1 MQFKNYILIGLFILV
16 SQSLIAQIGT
26 LSGSVK
32 EKDGINPLIGTNVYF
47 QGTTI
52 GTTTNGDGFYS
63 FRNLKAGEYEIV
75 VSYFGYK
82 RRKEIIEIK
91 EGTNTLDFQLN
102 KSEKELSEVVVTG
115 TGTPHHLKNAPV
127 QTELISNKMV
137 KAVSASGFDDLMT
150 GISPSFDFSPGSMG
164 AFMQLNGLGNDYI
177 LVLVDGKRMYGDVG
191 GQNDINR
198 INPDDIERIE
208 VVKGA
213 SSSLYGSEA
222 IAGVINVITKKSKR
236 KIYAES
242 NSRLSEHGNRQY
254 FNKVGLNLGR
264 FSSLTT
270 FSRKESDGWQL
281 SKFEIDDD
289 MDNDDPSD
297 DVLAATDAKQAN
309 AYEDYTISQRFDFA
323 VSKKL
328 SVYATGSKYEKDVLL
343 PITVKKY
350 GYYYNDFSYSAGAK
364 YLINKKDYISL
375 DFNSD
380 QFKYYYKYNQNDIS
394 SKSGELLH
402 SIREKVLNTDQ
413 KREDVNL
420 KYVFSLKKAHQ
431 FTLGGEYVNE
441 SLESE
446 GRLAN
451 AKEDAYTLSA
461 FAQDEIKL
469 IKNLSLVAGVR
480 YVKHKEFGN
489 DFTPKLSALY
499 KLDNFNFRATY
510 AKGFKAPTLKE
521 LYYHYEKSGN
531 LYLGNTELD
540 AQKSD
545 YYSFSVE
552 YIVSK
557 LSLSLSAYQNSVDD
571 MIAYQTVET
580 SAADK
585 ADGIK
590 NTREHYNIGEAK
602 SQGIDFLFNV
612 KVGGG
617 FTLGGG
623 YSYVD
628 AMNETDDI
636 RLENVAQNYANFRL
650 LYDRNWKDY
659 ALNISLTGRIQDEKF
674 YEGEKNADGYNL
686 WKLTTSHRFTSA
698 GTSLEITAGL
708 DNIFDYVD
716 DSPYGSHYGT
726 LNPGRTVFIGC
737 NIKFAK

>member
-1 MQFKNYILIGLFILV
+1 
-16 SQSLIAQIGT
+16 
-26 LSGSVK
+26 
-32 EKDGINPLIGTNVYF
+32 
-47 QGTTI
+47 
-52 GTTTNGDGFYS
+52 
-63 FRNLKAGEYEIV
+63 
-75 VSYFGYK
+75 
-82 RRKEIIEIK
+82 
-91 EGTNTLDFQLN
+91 
-102 KSEKELSEVVVTG
+102 
-115 TGTPHHLKNAPV
+115 
-127 QTELISNKMV
+127 
-137 KAVSASGFDDLMT
+137 
-150 GISPSFDFSPGSMG
+150 MG
-164 AFMQLNGLGNDYI
+164 
-177 LVLVDGKRMYGDVG
+177 
-191 GQNDINR
+191 
-198 INPDDIERIE
+198 
-208 VVKGA
+208 
-213 SSSLYGSEA
+213 
-222 IAGVINVITKKSKR
+222 
-236 KIYAES
+236 
-242 NSRLSEHGNRQY
+242 
-254 FNKVGLNLGR
+254 
-264 FSSLTT
+264 
-270 FSRKESDGWQL
+270 
-281 SKFEIDDD
+281 
-289 MDNDDPSD
+289 NDDPSD
-297 DVLAATDAKQAN
+297 DVLVVTDAKQVN
-309 AYEDYTISQRFDFA
+309 AFEDYTISQRFDFA
-323 VSKKL
+323 ATNKL
-328 SVYATGSKYEKDVLL
+328 SVYAMGSKYEKDVLQ

-364 YLINKKDYISL
+364 YLINKKDYIAL

-394 SKSGELLH
+394 SKSGKTLH

-441 SLESE
+441 SLKSE
-446 GRLAN
+446 GRLVN

-489 DFTPKLSALY
+489 DFTPKLSTLY
-499 KLDNFNFRATY
+499 KFNNLNFRATY

-521 LYYHYEKSGN
+521 LYYHYEKAGN
-531 LYLGNTELD
+531 LYLGNTGLD

-545 YYSFSVE
+545 YYSFSAE

-590 NTREHYNIGEAK
+590 NTRQHYNIGETK

-659 ALNISLTGRIQDEKF
+659 ALNVSLIGRIQDEKF

-698 GTSLEITAGL
+698 GTSLEITAGV

>member
-16 SQSLIAQIGT
+16 SQSLVAQVGT
-26 LSGSVK
+26 LSGAVT
-32 EKDGINPLIGTNVYF
+32 EKDGTNPLIGANVYF
-47 QGTTI
+47 HGTTI
-52 GTTTNGDGFYS
+52 GAATNSDGFYS
-63 FRNLKAGEYEIV
+63 FRNLKVGEYEIV
-75 VSYFGYK
+75 VSYSGYGRK
-82 RRKEIIEIK
+82 KEIIEIK
-91 EGTNTLDFQLN
+91 EGANTIDFQLN
-102 KSEKELSEVVVTG
+102 KSERELGEVVVTG
-115 TGTPHHLKNAPV
+115 TGTPHHLKSAPV
-127 QTELISNKMV
+127 QTELISSKMV

-150 GISPSFDFSPGSMG
+150 GISPSFDFTPGSMG

-254 FNKVGLNLGR
+254 FNKVGLNIGR

-270 FSRKESDGWQL
+270 YSRKESDGWQL

-289 MDNDDPSD
+289 MGNDDPSD
-297 DVLAATDAKQAN
+297 DVLVVTDAKQVN
-309 AYEDYTISQRFDFA
+309 AFEDYTISQRFDFA
-323 VSKKL
+323 ATNKL
-328 SVYATGSKYEKDVLL
+328 SVYAMGSKYEKDVLQ

-364 YLINKKDYISL
+364 YLINKKDYITL

-394 SKSGELLH
+394 SKSGKTLH

-441 SLESE
+441 SLKSE
-446 GRLAN
+446 GRLVN

-489 DFTPKLSALY
+489 DFTPKLSTLY
-499 KLDNFNFRATY
+499 KFNNFNFRATY

-521 LYYHYEKSGN
+521 LYYHYEKAGN
-531 LYLGNTELD
+531 LYLGNTDLD

-545 YYSFSVE
+545 YYSFSAE

-557 LSLSLSAYQNSVDD
+557 LSLSLSAYQNSIDD

-590 NTREHYNIGEAK
+590 KTRQHYNIGETK

-636 RLENVAQNYANFRL
+636 RLENAAQNYANFRL

-659 ALNISLTGRIQDEKF
+659 ALNVSLIGRIQDEKF

-698 GTSLEITAGL
+698 GTSLEITAGV